1 MSQTTTA
8 TNTYSVADIEA
19 VMRRVTADLVMIA
32 SSTGA
37 ITEAKAR
44 EWAHDIELLAK
55 NGHLRVADITLLSNG
70 VEQRAT
76 RYTVDSETGSLSM
89 SRPGGV
95 LWPKV
100 PNAYLRIVLSYNKS
114 YDKDA
119 KESYA
124 TNLRRAGLTQ
134 TQIRAIRRSKPT
146 LIAATPAMH
155 TACNDRITSDDP
167 TQRV

>member
-8 TNTYSVADIEA
+8 TDTYSVADIEA

-37 ITEAKAR
+37 ITETKAR

-55 NGHLRVADITLLSNG
+55 KGYLRAADVTLLSND

-100 PNAYLRIVLSYNKS
+100 PNAYLRIILSYNGS
-114 YDKDA
+114 YDNAAREKLRDKLKITWVSSDA
-119 KESYA
+119 DTSHSTLKANADRSYSSNA
-124 TNLRRAGLTQ
+124 YG
-134 TQIRAIRRSKPT
+134 
-146 LIAATPAMH
+146 M
-155 TACNDRITSDDP
+155 
-167 TQRV
+167 QRQDYAK

>member
-1 MSQTTTA
+1 MSQTMTA
-8 TNTYSVADIEA
+8 SNTYSVADIEA

-32 SSTGA
+32 SSTGT
-37 ITEAKAR
+37 ITETKAR

-55 NGHLRVADITLLSNG
+55 KGHLRVADITLLSNG

-114 YDKDA
+114 YDKEAREKLRDKL
-119 KESYA
+119 KESWVSSDADTSHSTLKANADRSYSSNAYGMQRQDYA
-124 TNLRRAGLTQ
+124 
-134 TQIRAIRRSKPT
+134 
-146 LIAATPAMH
+146 
-155 TACNDRITSDDP
+155 
-167 TQRV
+167 

>member
-37 ITEAKAR
+37 ITEAKAK

-55 NGHLRVADITLLSNG
+55 KGHLRVADVTLLSNG

-114 YDKDA
+114 YDNEA
-119 KESYA
+119 KEKLRDKLKESWVSSDADTSHSTLKTSADRSYSSNA
-124 TNLRRAGLTQ
+124 YG
-134 TQIRAIRRSKPT
+134 
-146 LIAATPAMH
+146 M
-155 TACNDRITSDDP
+155 
-167 TQRV
+167 QRQDYA

>member
-1 MSQTTTA
+1 MSQTTTT

-55 NGHLRVADITLLSNG
+55 EGHLRVADITLLSNG

-100 PNAYLRIVLSYNKS
+100 PSAYLRIVLSYNKS
-114 YDKDA
+114 YDNEAREKLRDKLKGSWVSSDA
-119 KESYA
+119 DTSHSTLKANADRSYSSNA
-124 TNLRRAGLTQ
+124 YG
-134 TQIRAIRRSKPT
+134 
-146 LIAATPAMH
+146 M
-155 TACNDRITSDDP
+155 
-167 TQRV
+167 QRQDYAQ

>member
-119 KESYA
+119 KEKLRDKLKESWVNSDADTSHSTLKANADRSYSSNA
-124 TNLRRAGLTQ
+124 YG
-134 TQIRAIRRSKPT
+134 
-146 LIAATPAMH
+146 M
-155 TACNDRITSDDP
+155 
-167 TQRV
+167 QRQDYI